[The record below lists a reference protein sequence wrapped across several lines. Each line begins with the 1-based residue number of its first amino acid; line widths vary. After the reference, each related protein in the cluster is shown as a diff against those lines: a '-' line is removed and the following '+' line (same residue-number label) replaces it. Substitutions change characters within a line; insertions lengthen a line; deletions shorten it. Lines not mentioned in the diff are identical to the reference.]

1 MTRKLHTV
9 GAELEKISLTTD
21 KSVIVLINLGEVTT
35 RRKIELLFDP
45 FFSPWNEELNR
56 YETLLSRI
64 VKRQT
69 YILYIV
75 PTNEF

>member
-35 RRKIELLFDP
+35 RRKNRTFIRSV
-45 FFSPWNEELNR
+45 FFTMERRAESIRNF
-56 YETLLSRI
+56 I
-64 VKRQT
+64 IKDRQKANLHP
-69 YILYIV
+69 LYSS
-75 PTNEF
+75 NQ

>member
-45 FFSPWNEELNR
+45 FFFTMERRAESIRNF
-56 YETLLSRI
+56 I
-64 VKRQT
+64 IKDRQKANFHP
-69 YILYIV
+69 LYSS
-75 PTNEF
+75 NQ